1 MFEGFEGFM
10 LSGGAFQDGVEE
22 SVLCNTTGEDPPDG
36 DDVNGVSNFD
46 LRFSLMP

>member
-22 SVLCNTTGEDPPDG
+22 SMLCNTTGEIPQTG
-36 DDVNGVSNFD
+36 MM
-46 LRFSLMP
+46 LMV